1 MKSIFSKLNWIGKFF
16 RLLNISNRDIVIA
29 CVLAFLFS
37 CLEGFGVALLLPV
50 LQFVEKGQAVFA
62 GEHVNVFWR
71 TIAWISAHTGLPVN
85 LPLLLIF
92 TFTVILTR
100 GFVLY
105 AKTVQAAFLEF
116 RGVEFLRNKL
126 FQNFVGTDYAFC
138 EKNGEASFSNSLTT
152 ESLRVGRI
160 IFFFFQC
167 LTSVFG
173 LIFYLIILCFLSVK
187 LTILALITFVLMQL
201 FLMKRI
207 RATKIAGQEIS
218 KGNKNYNFFIT
229 QKIAAAK
236 LIRIFNTQDVEK
248 EKFLNLTDQLVE
260 KELIVQKRVAFVQSQ
275 LDPIL
280 ILGAFAVMYVGS
292 DILKMSITT
301 IGVFLL
307 VLLRM
312 FPFSKTANNTF
323 QQMLAF
329 KPALDNIENQ
339 LLNAV
344 SFNSI
349 QSGSIQFSTLK
360 NSIEFQNVEFAYQ
373 SGLPVLQDINLKWPM
388 GNVLALVGH
397 SGSGKSTIVD
407 LLLRIREVTAGQ
419 IKVDGKN
426 IKEYDLATLRKAI
439 GYVSQDT
446 FLFNDTVYNNI
457 IYGRSGVTEKDVV
470 RACRLSHCY
479 EFIQQMPLA
488 LQSKVGDRGAS
499 FSGGERQRICLAR
512 ALVNN
517 PDILILDEPTSALD
531 SESERLINLTLQEL
545 KTMGKT
551 ILIIAHRFSTV
562 QEANQILVLD
572 KGRIVEVG
580 THIELM
586 EKKNSV
592 YNYLYN
598 LQNTK

>member
-1 MKSIFSKLNWIGKFF
+1 MKNFFSKLSWVGKFF
-16 RLLNISNRDIVIA
+16 RLLNISNYDIAIA
-29 CVLAFLFS
+29 SVLAFLFS

-50 LQFVEKGQAVFA
+50 LQFVEKGNGVFS
-62 GEHVNVFWR
+62 GEKVNVFWR
-71 TIAWISAHTGLPVN
+71 TIAWISDHTGLPVN
-85 LPLLLIF
+85 LPILLLF
-92 TFTVILTR
+92 TFIVILTR
-100 GFVLY
+100 GLILY
-105 AKTVQAAFLEF
+105 AKSVQSASLEF
-116 RGVEFLRNKL
+116 RGVEFLRGKL
-126 FQNFVGTDYAFC
+126 FQNFVDTDYSFC
-138 EKNGEASFSNSLTT
+138 EKNGEASFINSLTT
-152 ESLRVGRI
+152 ESQRVGRI

-173 LIFYLIILCFLSVK
+173 LVFYFIILCFLSIK
-187 LTILALITFVLMQL
+187 LTALALLTFVFMQF

-207 RATKIAGQEIS
+207 RATKTAGQEIS
-218 KGNKNYNFFIT
+218 KRNKNYNFFIT

-236 LIRIFNTQDVEK
+236 LIRIFYTQDTEK
-248 EKFLNLTDQLVE
+248 NQFQNLTDQLVQ

-292 DILKMSITT
+292 DVLKMNITT

-329 KPALDNIENQ
+329 KPALDVIEKQ
-339 LLNAV
+339 LIKAEA
-344 SFNSI
+344 FHSI
-349 QSGSIQFSTLK
+349 QSGSIPFGVLQ
-360 NSIEFQNVEFAYQ
+360 NSIEFQNVNFEYQ
-373 SGLPVLQDINLKWPM
+373 NGQAVLQDVNFKWPK
-388 GNVLALVGH
+388 GSVLALVGH
-397 SGSGKSTIVD
+397 SGSGKSTVVD

-419 IKVDGKN
+419 VLVDGQN
-426 IKEYDLATLRKAI
+426 IKEYDLATYRKAI

-446 FLFNDTVYNNI
+446 FLFNDTIYNNI
-457 IYGRSGVTEKDVV
+457 VYGRSGLTEQDVV
-470 RACRLSHCY
+470 RACQLSHCH
-479 EFIQQMPLA
+479 EFIQQMPMV

-545 KTMGKT
+545 KKLGKT

-572 KGRIVEVG
+572 KGRIVEMG
-580 THIELM
+580 THIELLA
-586 EKKNSV
+586 KKNSS
-592 YNYLYN
+592 YNYLHS
-598 LQNTK
+598 LQNIQ